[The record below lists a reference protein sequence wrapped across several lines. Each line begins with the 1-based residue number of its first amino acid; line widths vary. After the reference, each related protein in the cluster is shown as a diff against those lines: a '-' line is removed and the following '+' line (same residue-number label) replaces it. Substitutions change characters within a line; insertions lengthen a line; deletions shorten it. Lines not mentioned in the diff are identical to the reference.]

1 MSNKSPNMFE
11 HNGLNH
17 TSDCMLRL
25 KQSLETIISAIP
37 IGSRVALIDEPVH
50 RNVGDHLIHLGIT
63 QFFREHDI
71 SITARAH
78 TYSYHHRWL
87 GRRVTRDTVLVCC
100 GGGHLG
106 DLYPAH
112 QTLRE
117 QLVRD
122 FPRNRIVVLPQSL
135 YFEDK
140 DRMRLAG
147 DIFRDHPDFHLFLRD
162 QDSRQRAEAL
172 GLDKLYLAPDM
183 AHALYPIRTES
194 RVPEPQG
201 GRLYLL
207 RQDRE
212 GADQA
217 KSRATETGASD
228 WSDIVRLPD
237 TLALAGLAAAFR
249 ALRGVGSLKV
259 LETLLDRRRA
269 VLVERG
275 ITLLAGYEEIVT
287 SRLHGAL
294 LGLLMGKQVRMLP
307 SLTGKAEAYH
317 ATWLKD
323 HAGCEYGSRGLGRRA
338 RQ

>member
-1 MSNKSPNMFE
+1 
-11 HNGLNH
+11 
-17 TSDCMLRL
+17 MLRL
-25 KQSLETIISAIP
+25 KQSLETITSAIP
-37 IGSRVALIDEPVH
+37 TGSPVALIDEPVH

-71 SITARAH
+71 SIVARAH
-78 TYSYHHRWL
+78 TYSYHHVWL
-87 GRRVTRDTVLVCC
+87 GRRITRDTVLVCC
-100 GGGHLG
+100 GGGHFG

-122 FPRNRIVVLPQSL
+122 FPQNRIVVLPQSL

-140 DRMRLAG
+140 DRMRRAG
-147 DIFRDHPDFHLFLRD
+147 DIFRNHTDFHLFLRD
-162 QDSRQRAEAL
+162 QDSRQRAEVL

-183 AHALYPIRTES
+183 AHALYPIRAES
-194 RVPEPQG
+194 HISEPRG
-201 GRLYLL
+201 GRLSLL

-217 KSRATETGASD
+217 RPEETEASASD
-228 WSDIVRLPD
+228 WSDIVRPPD
-237 TLALAGLAAAFR
+237 TLALAGLVAAFR
-249 ALRGVGSLKV
+249 VLRRVGSLKV

-269 VLVERG
+269 ALVERG

-294 LGLLMGKQVRMLP
+294 LGLLLGKQVRMLP

-323 HAGCEYGSRGLGRRA
+323 HAGCEYGLRELGRHDG
-338 RQ
+338 Q